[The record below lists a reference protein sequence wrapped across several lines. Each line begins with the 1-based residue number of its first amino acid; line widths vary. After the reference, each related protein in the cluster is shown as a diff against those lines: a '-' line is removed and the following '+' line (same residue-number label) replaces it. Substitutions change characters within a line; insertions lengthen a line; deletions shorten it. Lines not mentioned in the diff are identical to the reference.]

1 MEVFSSKLFK
11 SFVGATALVF
21 SSYSSATIIEEV
33 WQAKIYNV
41 QGTTGY
47 AVDDMISWTVTYDDQ
62 STAFNRYF
70 DGANG
75 LDDDGLGDDTDFQ
88 KVCIDGG
95 SDLNCTATVTDY
107 TLLANATFDFG
118 DIFSTM
124 LSSSSIPNAFNA
136 ANYNQS
142 ILLTTTSAV
151 THLAYVSDSLSFMG
165 VSDYHA
171 GYFLSQRY
179 DDDPSIRSHDRIE
192 FSQVQISS
200 SVSQVPE
207 PSIIALFA
215 AGLFGIGFA
224 RRRKA

>member
-11 SFVGATALVF
+11 SFVGVTALVF
-21 SSYSSATIIEEV
+21 SSYSSAAVIEEV
-33 WQAKIYNV
+33 WEARVHAV

-47 AVDDMISWTVTYDDQ
+47 AVNDIISWTVSYDDQ

-75 LDDDGLGDDTDFQ
+75 LDDDGLGDDTAYQ
-88 KVCIDGG
+88 KLCIDGG
-95 SDLNCTATVTDY
+95 SDLNCTNSSADY

-151 THLAYVSDSLSFMG
+151 THLAYVSDSLSFLG
-165 VSDYHA
+165 ATNQA
-171 GYFLSQRY
+171 GFFLSQRY

>member
-1 MEVFSSKLFK
+1 MKVFSSKLIKFL
-11 SFVGATALVF
+11 VGVTTLLF
-21 SSYSSATIIEEV
+21 SSYSSAAIIEEV
-33 WQAKIYNV
+33 WQAKIFNV

-47 AVDDMISWTVTYDDQ
+47 AVNDMISWSVTYDDQ
-62 STAFNRYF
+62 STAFNRYL

-75 LDDDGLGDDTDFQ
+75 LDDDGLGDDTDYKKF
-88 KVCIDGG
+88 CIDGG
-95 SDLNCTATVTDY
+95 SDLNCTTTVTDY

-124 LSSSSIPNAFNA
+124 LSSSSIPNAYDA
-136 ANYNQS
+136 GSYNQS
-142 ILLTTTSAV
+142 IRFTTTSAAKRS
-151 THLAYVSDSLSFMG
+151 AYISDNLSFLG
-165 VSDYHA
+165 ATNQA
-171 GYFLSQRY
+171 GYFLSSRY
-179 DDDPSIRSHDRIE
+179 DDNPSIWSYDRIE
-192 FSQVQISS
+192 FYQVQISS